1 MNKEQIRTE
10 KERKKERKRI
20 NCTKQKL
27 APNGSRRDTAI
38 DENEKDGK
46 R

>member
-1 MNKEQIRTE
+1 MNKEKIRTE
-10 KERKKERKRI
+10 KERKRI

-27 APNGSRRDTAI
+27 APNGKRGNAEIGKNET
-38 DENEKDGK
+38 DEE